1 MRTGRTRW
9 LTLAAGASVALVG
22 AGVAFLW
29 RRRRQF
35 DATIRDRV
43 DALLTD
49 AETPAASAD
58 LAALPA
64 PVRRYF
70 ETVLPERQP
79 PVRTVRLVQH
89 GEFRLGGPDA
99 DWKPLTATQHVSVDP
114 PGFVW
119 DAEIAVA
126 PALPARV
133 LDGYRDGEGLLRA
146 RLRGAIPVASAGP
159 DPAMNEGELVRYL
172 AEAVWY
178 PTALLPA
185 AGVEWEPVDD
195 ESARATLSDGDVTAS
210 VVFEFADD
218 GTVARV
224 TAERYRQEDDSYA
237 TWVGRF
243 HEYERRNGMLVPTAA
258 EVAWD
263 LPDGEIPYWR
273 ATVTDVQYA
282 AATG

>member
-1 MRTGRTRW
+1 MSRTRW

-22 AGVAFLW
+22 AGVAFLR

-35 DATIRDRV
+35 DATIRRHV
-43 DALLTD
+43 DALLAD
-49 AETPAASAD
+49 AETPAAGDAD

-64 PVRRYF
+64 PVRRYV
-70 ETVLPERQP
+70 ETVLPADQP
-79 PVRTVRLVQH
+79 PVRTVRLTQR

-126 PALPARV
+126 PVLPARV
-133 LDGYRDGEGLLRA
+133 LDAYRDGEGLLRA

-210 VVFEFADD
+210 VVFQFAGD
-218 GTVARV
+218 GTVERV

-237 TWVGRF
+237 PWTGRF
-243 HEYERRNGMLVPTAA
+243 DAYERSNGMLVPTAA

-263 LPDGEIPYWR
+263 LPDGELPYWR
-273 ATVTDVQYA
+273 ATVADVQHTT
-282 AATG
+282 ATD